1 MVRLLMLEDS
11 EADAALITREL
22 QRLTPPPDVRHVQ
35 TEASFAAA
43 LREFV
48 PDIILCDHNIPSF
61 GGWAAL
67 AIARQLAA
75 DVPFILV
82 TGSLD
87 EETAVA
93 YLKGGATDYILKDR
107 LIRLGPAVL
116 EALDSARQRQAL
128 RRQERLLRQIIDA
141 DPNLIFV
148 KDWEGRFVL
157 VNEATAAV
165 YGTTVDGLVG
175 KTDADF
181 NSNEVEVAHFLRD
194 DRDVMSSGRSKLI
207 SEEPVTNPATQQ
219 TRWFQTIKVPLA
231 LLDDDS
237 PKLLGV
243 ATEITER
250 KRLEEQLLQS
260 QKMEA
265 VGQLAGGVAHDFNNI
280 LTAIVGYADLLA
292 AEFTGTNSRH
302 LEDLEEIRK
311 AARRAAALTRQ
322 LLAFSRKQ
330 VLEPRII
337 DMNGVVMNLEKML
350 RSLISENI
358 SLQTHLATDLAAA
371 RADPNQLEQV
381 IMNLAIN
388 ARDAMPEGGSLTI
401 ETGNATLDED
411 YAAQHVSV
419 LPGEYVMLAVT
430 DTGCGMDEHTKAR
443 IFEPFFTTKA
453 PGRGTGLGLSTVYGI
468 VKQSGGNIWLY
479 SEPNKGTTF
488 KVYLPAVDAAP
499 EDIGKHAPP
508 ELVQRGGGT
517 VLLVEDDDQ
526 IPPPAHPALAAQ
538 GYTVL
543 EAERGATALDIARR
557 HKGVIDLLLTDV
569 IMPDTNGRKLADAL
583 RASRPGLRVLFM
595 SGYPDGAIG
604 SQGVLDHGVAYLAKP
619 FSTEAI
625 IRKVREVLKSAV
637 SGTSRHQNPE

>member
-82 TGSLD
+82 TGS
-87 EETAVA
+87 
-93 YLKGGATDYILKDR
+93 
-107 LIRLGPAVL
+107 
-116 EALDSARQRQAL
+116 
-128 RRQERLLRQIIDA
+128 
-141 DPNLIFV
+141 
-148 KDWEGRFVL
+148 
-157 VNEATAAV
+157 
-165 YGTTVDGLVG
+165 VDGLVG

-181 NSNEVEVAHFLRD
+181 NSNQVDVAHFLRD

-231 LLDDDS
+231 LPDDDS

-543 EAERGATALDIARR
+543 DAERGTMALDIARR

-619 FSTEAI
+619 FSTEGI
-625 IRKVREVLKSAV
+625 IRKVREVLKA
-637 SGTSRHQNPE
+637 PA

>member
-1 MVRLLMLEDS
+1 MLEDS

-181 NSNEVEVAHFLRD
+181 NSNQVEVAHFLRD

-231 LLDDDS
+231 LPDDDS

-488 KVYLPAVDAAP
+488 KVYLPAVHAAP
-499 EDIGKHAPP
+499 EDIGKLAPP

-526 IPPPAHPALAAQ
+526 LRRLAHRALAGQ

-625 IRKVREVLKSAV
+625 IRKVREVLKA
-637 SGTSRHQNPE
+637 PA

>member
-11 EADAALITREL
+11 EADAALIRREL
-22 QRLTPPPDVRHVQ
+22 QRLAPPPDVRHVQ

-67 AIARQLAA
+67 AIARQFAA

-107 LIRLGPAVL
+107 VIRRGPAVL

-181 NSNEVEVAHFLRD
+181 NSNQVEVAHFLRD

-231 LLDDDS
+231 LPDDDS

-358 SLQTHLATDLAAA
+358 SLQTHLAADLAAA

-488 KVYLPAVDAAP
+488 KVYLPAVQAAP
-499 EDIGKHAPP
+499 EDIGKPAAAERPP
-508 ELVQRGGGT
+508 KGGGT
-517 VLLVEDDDQ
+517 VLLVEDDEQ
-526 IPPPAHPALAAQ
+526 LRRLTHRALAAQ

-543 EAERGATALDIARR
+543 EAERGSMALDIARR
-557 HKGVIDLLLTDV
+557 HKGPIDLLLTDV
-569 IMPDTNGRKLADAL
+569 VMPDMNGPKLAEML
-583 RASRPGLRVLFM
+583 RVARPGLRVLFM
-595 SGYPDGAIG
+595 SGYPDGAITN
-604 SQGVLDHGVAYLAKP
+604 QGMLEHGVAYLAKP
-619 FSTEAI
+619 FTTEAI
-625 IRKVREVLKSAV
+625 ARKVRDVLRA
-637 SGTSRHQNPE
+637 P

>member
-1 MVRLLMLEDS
+1 MLEDS

-181 NSNEVEVAHFLRD
+181 NSNQVEVAHFLRD

-231 LLDDDS
+231 LPDDDS

-488 KVYLPAVDAAP
+488 KVYLPAVHAAP
-499 EDIGKHAPP
+499 EDIGKLAPP

-526 IPPPAHPALAAQ
+526 LRRLAHRALAGQ

-619 FSTEAI
+619 FSTEGI
-625 IRKVREVLKSAV
+625 IRKVREVLKA
-637 SGTSRHQNPE
+637 PA

>member
-1 MVRLLMLEDS
+1 MQEMRVLMLEDDPNDL
-11 EADAALITREL
+11 ELIRREL
-22 QRLTPPPDVRHVQ
+22 GRLTPAPTILHV
-35 TEASFAAA
+35 TSETAFVAA
-43 LREFV
+43 LNDFAPHV
-48 PDIILCDHNIPSF
+48 ILCDHNIPTF
-61 GGWAAL
+61 DGRMAL
-67 AIARQLAA
+67 EKTRHLQP
-75 DVPFILV
+75 DTPFILV
-82 TGSLD
+82 TGSLN
-87 EETAVA
+87 EETAVS
-93 YLKGGATDYILKDR
+93 YLKAGATDYILKDR
-107 LIRLGPAVL
+107 LVRLGPAVL
-116 EALDSARQRQAL
+116 EALERAQEREAL
-128 RRQERLLRQIIDA
+128 RRHERLLYQIIDA
-141 DPNLIFV
+141 NPSLIFV
-148 KDWEGRFVL
+148 KNWDGRFVL

-181 NSNEVEVAHFLRD
+181 NSNQVEVAHFLRD
-194 DRDVMSSGRSKLI
+194 DREVMSSGRSKLI

-231 LLDDDS
+231 LLDEDS

-419 LPGEYVMLAVT
+419 LPGEYVM
-430 DTGCGMDEHTKAR
+430 
-443 IFEPFFTTKA
+443 
-453 PGRGTGLGLSTVYGI
+453 
-468 VKQSGGNIWLY
+468 
-479 SEPNKGTTF
+479 
-488 KVYLPAVDAAP
+488 
-499 EDIGKHAPP
+499 
-508 ELVQRGGGT
+508 
-517 VLLVEDDDQ
+517 
-526 IPPPAHPALAAQ
+526 
-538 GYTVL
+538 
-543 EAERGATALDIARR
+543 
-557 HKGVIDLLLTDV
+557 
-569 IMPDTNGRKLADAL
+569 
-583 RASRPGLRVLFM
+583 
-595 SGYPDGAIG
+595 
-604 SQGVLDHGVAYLAKP
+604 
-619 FSTEAI
+619 
-625 IRKVREVLKSAV
+625 
-637 SGTSRHQNPE
+637 

>member
-165 YGTTVDGLVG
+165 YGTTVDGLLG

-181 NSNEVEVAHFLRD
+181 NSNQVEVAHFLRD
-194 DRDVMSSGRSKLI
+194 DREVMSSGRSKLI

-231 LLDDDS
+231 LPDDDS

-488 KVYLPAVDAAP
+488 KVYLPAVHAAP
-499 EDIGKHAPP
+499 EDIGKLAPP
-508 ELVQRGGGT
+508 ELAQRGGGT

-526 IPPPAHPALAAQ
+526 LRRLAHRALAAQ

-619 FSTEAI
+619 FSTDGI
-625 IRKVREVLKSAV
+625 IRKVREVLKA
-637 SGTSRHQNPE
+637 P

>member
-1 MVRLLMLEDS
+1 MLEDS

-181 NSNEVEVAHFLRD
+181 NSNQVEVAHFLRD

-231 LLDDDS
+231 LPDDDS

-388 ARDAMPEGGSLTI
+388 ARDAMPEGGSLTV

-488 KVYLPAVDAAP
+488 KVYLPAVHAAP
-499 EDIGKHAPP
+499 EDIGKLAPP

-526 IPPPAHPALAAQ
+526 LRRLAHRALAGQ

-619 FSTEAI
+619 FSTEGI
-625 IRKVREVLKSAV
+625 IRKVREVLKA
-637 SGTSRHQNPE
+637 PA

>member
-1 MVRLLMLEDS
+1 MPAEGSTSQVRVLILEDS
-11 EADAALITREL
+11 ESDAALIRHEL
-22 QRLTPPPDVRHVQ
+22 QRLTPPPVVHHVK
-35 TEASFAAA
+35 TETSFALT
-43 LREFV
+43 LREFAPHV
-48 PDIILCDHNIPSF
+48 ILCDHNIPGF
-61 GGWAAL
+61 GGWEAL
-67 AIARQLAA
+67 ELAQRVVP
-75 DVPFILV
+75 DTPFILV

-93 YLKGGATDYILKDR
+93 YLKGGASDYILKDR
-107 LIRLGPAVL
+107 LVRLGPALL
-116 EALDSARQRQAL
+116 EALERARQRQAL

-141 DPNLIFV
+141 NPSLIFV
-148 KDWEGRFVL
+148 KDWDGRFVL
-157 VNEATAAV
+157 VNEATAAI

-181 NSNEVEVAHFLRD
+181 NPNRDEVAHFLRD
-194 DRDVMSSGRSKLI
+194 DREVMSAGRPKLI
-207 SEEPVTNPATQQ
+207 TEEPVTNPATKE

-231 LLDDDS
+231 LPDDDS

-292 AEFTGTNSRH
+292 AEFSDTNSRH

-337 DMNGVVMNLEKML
+337 DLNGVVVNLEKML

-358 SLQTHLATDLAAA
+358 ALRTHLATDLAAA
-371 RADPNQLEQV
+371 RADPNQIEQV

-401 ETGNATLDED
+401 ETGNARLDEA
-411 YAAQHVSV
+411 YARQHVSV
-419 LPGEYVMLAVT
+419 VPGAYVMLAVS

-443 IFEPFFTTKA
+443 IFEPFFTTKP

-479 SEPNKGTTF
+479 SETNKGTTF
-488 KVYLPAVDAAP
+488 KIYLPAVQAVP
-499 EDIGKHAPP
+499 EDIGKPAAAERPP
-508 ELVQRGGGT
+508 KGGGT
-517 VLLVEDDDQ
+517 VLLVEDDEQ
-526 IPPPAHPALAAQ
+526 LRRLTHRALAAQ

-543 EAERGATALDIARR
+543 EAERGSMALDIARR
-557 HKGVIDLLLTDV
+557 HKGPIDLLLTDV
-569 IMPDTNGRKLADAL
+569 VMPDMNGPKLAEML
-583 RASRPGLRVLFM
+583 RKARPKLRVLFM
-595 SGYPDGAIG
+595 SGYPDGAITN
-604 SQGVLDHGVAYLAKP
+604 QGVLEHGVAYLAKP
-619 FSTEAI
+619 FTTEAI
-625 IRKVREVLKSAV
+625 ARKVRDVLGA
-637 SGTSRHQNPE
+637 R